1 MDDQI
6 TPKQVAQ
13 AIGVSESSI
22 KRWCDSGALKFH
34 KTAGGHRRIRIADVL
49 TFCRENGF
57 NMQHP
62 ELLRLPSN
70 TGHKTLGIRRAQDLL
85 VAALLAGEV
94 EEAYRILADLY
105 LAGTQV
111 PVLCDQVLAPAFH
124 QIGDKWVAGMIGIYE
139 ERRACEITVRIVS
152 KLKGIIEIPQHLT
165 LQAMGA
171 TLQLDH
177 YQIANVLIDL
187 TLTSLGWQSA
197 ILGCNIPDR
206 DIQRAVYDQQPD
218 LLWLSM
224 TAQADEAATM
234 AALTSISSVC
244 RKTGTRLVVGGR
256 AVDLMEDLSSLP
268 ELNYFPNMQS
278 LADWCQKGFSASV
291 GHAVAAGPASKRS
304 R

>member
-34 KTAGGHRRIRIADVL
+34 KTAGGHRRIRIADVVS
-49 TFCRENGF
+49 FCRESGF
-57 NMQHP
+57 TIQHP

-70 TGHKTLGIRRAQDLL
+70 TGSKTLGIRRAQDML
-85 VAALLAGEV
+85 VAALLAGEFT
-94 EEAYRILADLY
+94 EAYRILADLY

-124 QIGDKWVAGMIGIYE
+124 QIGEKWVAGTVGIYE
-139 ERRACEITVRIVS
+139 ERRACEITIRIVS
-152 KLKGIIEIPQHLT
+152 RLKEIIEIPQILPRK
-165 LQAMGA
+165 AIGA
-171 TLQLDH
+171 TLQQDH

-187 TLTSLGWQSA
+187 TLTSLGWQSS

-206 DIQRAVYDQQPD
+206 EIQRAVYDQQPD

-224 TAQADEAATM
+224 TAHAEEAATL
-234 AALTSISSVC
+234 ASLTSISNVC
-244 RKTGTRLVVGGR
+244 KKTGTQLVVGGR
-256 AVDLMEDLSSLP
+256 AVDLMDDLSSLP
-268 ELNYFPNMQS
+268 DLKYFSNMQS
-278 LADWCQKGFSASV
+278 LADWCEHGFLSERKK
-291 GHAVAAGPASKRS
+291 AGER